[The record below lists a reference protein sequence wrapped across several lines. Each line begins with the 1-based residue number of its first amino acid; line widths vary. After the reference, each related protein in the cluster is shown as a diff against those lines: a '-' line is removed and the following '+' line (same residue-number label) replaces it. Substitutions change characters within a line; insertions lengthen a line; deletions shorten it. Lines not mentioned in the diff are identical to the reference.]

1 MASREPSRPAPK
13 EGKERNE
20 AGGAERIEAGAAE
33 RIELPAPTSWPL
45 LAAFGVTLGFA
56 GLVTHPLVT
65 AIGVASFLVSAVGW
79 WREVLP
85 VAHEVQVPLAAP
97 ELRARAVGVSTA
109 RIEHL
114 ELGEAQHRMR
124 LPTHVFPLA
133 AGVEGGLLGGA
144 AMAAVAELYGLIA
157 QGSLWYPVNLLAAST
172 LPSLALASTEQ
183 LARFDAWGLG
193 VGVLLHLALSLL
205 VGLLYAVLLPL
216 FPRHPAIF
224 GGIVAPL
231 LWTGLA
237 WTGLGVIDPA
247 LAERI
252 DWLWFILSQ
261 IGFGLVAGFV
271 VTRREKVPTLQSA
284 PLAVRAGIEAA
295 E

>member
-1 MASREPSRPAPK
+1 MAHEPKAPAEGVREP
-13 EGKERNE
+13 EG
-20 AGGAERIEAGAAE
+20 
-33 RIELPAPTSWPL
+33 IELPAPTSWPL

-65 AIGVASFLVSAVGW
+65 AVGVTCFLVSGVGW

-85 VAHEVQVPLAAP
+85 VPKEVRVPLVAP
-97 ELRARAVGVSTA
+97 ERRAHAVRVSTA

-133 AGVEGGLLGGA
+133 AGIEGGLLGGL
-144 AMAAVAELYGLIA
+144 AMVAIAELYGLIA
-157 QGSLWYPVNLLAAST
+157 QGSLWYPVNLLAASA
-172 LPSLALASTEQ
+172 LSSLAQASTEQ
-183 LARFDAWGLG
+183 LAQFDAWGLG
-193 VGVLLHLALSLL
+193 VGALLHLALSLL
-205 VGLLYAVLLPL
+205 VGLLYAVLLPI
-216 FPRHPAIF
+216 FPRYPAIF
-224 GGIVAPL
+224 GGLVAPL
-231 LWTGLA
+231 LWTGLVWA
-237 WTGLGVIDPA
+237 GVGVINPA
-247 LAERI
+247 LAEHI
-252 DWLWFILSQ
+252 DWLWFVLSQ